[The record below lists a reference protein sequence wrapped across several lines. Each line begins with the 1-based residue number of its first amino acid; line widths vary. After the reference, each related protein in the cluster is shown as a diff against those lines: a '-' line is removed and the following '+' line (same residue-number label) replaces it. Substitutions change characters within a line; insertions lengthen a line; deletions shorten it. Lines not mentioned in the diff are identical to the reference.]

1 MPKKN
6 RKHMKTPQK
15 SRKELRASVKKQH
28 LSRALYE
35 LPLELKILIF
45 QFAVLANMT
54 EWSKK
59 HAEKFQGI
67 LFAVNPKF
75 MVHQEHRLFG
85 HYSNYMEFYEYM
97 REFNPDQFLGW
108 VKPPEPVPIC
118 EKCPEVRH
126 KVNIPWDWVRQRVT
140 EERYDQLECR
150 DWGPENMCEYWHNPK
165 CWCKDC
171 YDIRDLTRV
180 YQETMRHWFLKYQ
193 GLKTEWLAQLRDR
206 SISEE
211 KRDLKLGFISL
222 RENECL
228 HESPHGFFG
237 YLERNYTWSNNLWAY
252 VPK

>member
-1 MPKKN
+1 MPKKH

-15 SRKELRASVKKQH
+15 SRKELRASVKKQQ

-35 LPLELKILIF
+35 LPIELKIMIF
-45 QFAVLANMT
+45 QFAVLANMVV
-54 EWSKK
+54 WAKD
-59 HAEKFQGI
+59 HATKFRET
-67 LFAVNPKF
+67 LVSVDPDLRDNTLLRRY
-75 MVHQEHRLFG
+75 HRYLFG
-85 HYSNYMEFYEYM
+85 
-97 REFNPDQFLGW
+97 L
-108 VKPPEPVPIC
+108 PPIQLPLEPVPIC

-126 KVNIPWDWVRQRVT
+126 KVTIPWDWVSQRVT

-171 YDIRDLTRV
+171 YDIRDLNRV

-193 GLKTEWLAQLRDR
+193 GLKTEWLTQLRDR
-206 SISEE
+206 SISKE

-228 HESPHGFFG
+228 HEAPHGSLD